1 MYNDHAAPSHIV
13 DMVVGTKCCAHNHI
27 EVYGPYAA
35 SRVRFAGLQKPQ
47 PALDPAPGLAQSEA
61 N

>member
-1 MYNDHAAPSHIV
+1 MHNDSAVPSHFV
-13 DMVVGTKCCAHNHI
+13 DMVMGTKCRAHNHI

-47 PALDPAPGLAQSEA
+47 PALDAAPGLALSVA
-61 N
+61 D